1 MLIGKFCCV
10 LPECRGSRA
19 PEVGASSQAGFCAQA
34 VLGEPGEGGGEE
46 GKGTGSEE
54 DEG

>member
-1 MLIGKFCCV
+1 MLVGDLCCV
-10 LPECRGSRA
+10 LTESRGSGA
-19 PEVGASSQAGFCAQA
+19 PEVGASSQTGFCAQA
-34 VLGEPGEGGGEE
+34 VLGKPGEGGGEE